1 VVDVRPRTFNGFASL
16 FVQSIQLLINMNNSS
31 LEGFIERHRVSN
43 TTEGFTARSVA
54 YSVANT
60 YENGVFLIIVT

>member
-1 VVDVRPRTFNGFASL
+1 
-16 FVQSIQLLINMNNSS
+16 VQSIQLLINMNNSS